1 MPRKYKKPPAANYLT
16 EILDPIKTG
25 EKCEH
30 KEPGGGMWLVS
41 WGGKLY
47 RFEYSTQM
55 QKDCWLSSTKNR
67 HQEALDSLR
76 WFCFKCGTV
85 QMP

>member
-1 MPRKYKKPPAANYLT
+1 MPRKYKTPPAKNYLT
-16 EILDPIKTG
+16 EIEDPPKTG

-30 KEPGGGMWLVS
+30 DNGMWLVS

-47 RFEYSTQM
+47 RFEHTNQL
-55 QKDCWLSSTKNR
+55 QKDCWLSATENR

-76 WFCFKCGTV
+76 WFCSSCGTV